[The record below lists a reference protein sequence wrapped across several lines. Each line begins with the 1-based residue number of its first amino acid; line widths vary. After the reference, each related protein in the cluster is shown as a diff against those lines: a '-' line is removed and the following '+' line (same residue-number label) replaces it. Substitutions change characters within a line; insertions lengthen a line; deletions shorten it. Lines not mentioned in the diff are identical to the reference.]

1 MSLAWG
7 NQKNGRIGSNLL
19 VPARNYRPLRSQQ
32 KYLTGQ
38 SGLLRADVAAQ
49 WSLMVDACFLATG
62 KTLYLSEGYRSFD
75 SQSTRYYDPA
85 RKTLAAFPGN
95 SLHGWALSTDF
106 LNDDPDVVNWVHGN
120 CHLYGFEP
128 TIDTENWHL
137 DCIKTPTVT
146 PSSVAAVVIPDNL
159 EDSLSAAEA
168 TLIVQQVGAVLND
181 RTNDLAALIK
191 KQDASRRVLI
201 RRKGAAEVFL
211 SNDLQT
217 IRWIESEKDL
227 EDVKWLLIQG
237 GSDAT
242 VREVENVAAFGAFE
256 GNRPKGY

>member
-7 NQKNGRIGSNLL
+7 NQRNGRIASNLL

-62 KTLYLSEGYRSFD
+62 RTLYLSEGYRSYE
-75 SQSTRYYDPA
+75 SQDIRWKDP
-85 RKTLAAFPGN
+85 KHLAAKAYPGT

-106 LNDDPDVVNWVHGN
+106 LNDDATVVAWVHANGAA
-120 CHLYGFEP
+120 YGFAP
-128 TIDTENWHL
+128 TIKSENWHL
-137 DCIKTPTVT
+137 DFIKTPTVT
-146 PSSVAAVVIPDNL
+146 PSSVGAVVIPDNL

-168 TLIVQQVGAVLND
+168 TLIVQQIGAVLNS
-181 RTNDLAALIK
+181 RTDDLAALIK
-191 KQDASRRVLI
+191 KQDAARRVLI
-201 RRKGAAEVFL
+201 QRKGSPEVFL

-217 IRWIESEKDL
+217 IRWIESDKDL

-242 VREVENVAAFGAFE
+242 VRQVDNVAAFGAFE